1 MNFYDFIR
9 FNRHERLAVY
19 ITLPLLIAI
28 AFLSRKSAESSELIL
43 DNEEWLWYQ
52 GQIEEYGKQLIVE
65 NQSDFFDPNSLDSAA
80 FVKLGLSPKQAS
92 VIIKFREKNEGFYAV
107 SDLLECKYIPEDWV
121 IEHEEFF
128 QFGIKPENDS
138 LQSESSDKYYKS
150 DTPKPDYYTESQP
163 SKKAI
168 QILDLNTCDSAALEA
183 LPGIGAG
190 MAGRIIKFRTNL
202 GGFIN
207 KNQLLEIYGMK
218 EDNYLKFIDLVNV
231 SNSFQPKKLCINS
244 CTKEELM
251 NHPYIEPR
259 LAGSLINIRE
269 QHGPYKNPE
278 GIRFSVLLNDS
289 IYERIRPY
297 ISICAEDSERSP

>member
-28 AFLSRKSAESSELIL
+28 AFLNKKSAESSELVL
-43 DNEEWLWYQ
+43 SDDEWHWYQ
-52 GQIEEYGKQLIVE
+52 AQIEEFKQEQTRL
-65 NQSDFFDPNSLDSAA
+65 NQSDFFDPNNLDSAA

-92 VIIKFREKNEGFYAV
+92 VVIKFREKNSGFYTIA
-107 SDLLECKYIPEDWV
+107 DLMECKYIPEDW
-121 IEHEEFF
+121 IAEHELSMIFSEEPPHEFLHSENEPRNTYSSEQKSHF
-128 QFGIKPENDS
+128 KPYEAAV
-138 LQSESSDKYYKS
+138 
-150 DTPKPDYYTESQP
+150 P
-163 SKKAI
+163 KAI
-168 QILDLNTCDSAALEA
+168 QILDLNTSDSASLEA

-190 MAGRIIKFRTNL
+190 MAARIIKFRTNL
-202 GGFIN
+202 GGFIH
-207 KNQLLEIYGMK
+207 KNQLMEIYGMK
-218 EDNYLKFIDLVNV
+218 EDNYLKFIDLVNI
-231 SNSFQPKKLCINS
+231 SNTFQTKKICINS

-297 ISICAEDSERSP
+297 ISLCAENSERSP